1 MAKKPRVDMAKDMPQ
16 IAKDSP
22 VKSNLLDP
30 GGFFEK
36 KKPIKPIVQ
45 TKEQSAFKMKGYP
58 SHSTSSPMK
67 HTTGRVH
74 THRHGGS
81 GSYDKNTGKQT
92 GVYGSKSKG
101 GDKKTSV
108 ESKVFSNSIKDLG
121 KTVGADL
128 VKAAA
133 VTAVGKLFE
142 EKKKETTRIIPDRWG
157 NIA

>member
-22 VKSNLLDP
+22 VKSNFLDP

-36 KKPIKPIVQ
+36 KKPIKPMVE

-67 HTTGRVH
+67 HTTGRAHVH
-74 THRHGGS
+74 AHGGS
-81 GSYDKNTGKQT
+81 GSYNKKTGEQT
-92 GVYGSKSKG
+92 GVYGAKSKG
-101 GDKKTSV
+101 GSKKTSM
-108 ESKVFSNSIKDLG
+108 SDIKDLG
-121 KTVGADL
+121 KSVGVDL

-142 EKKKETTRIIPDRWG
+142 GKKKETTRIIPDKWG
-157 NIA
+157 NIV